1 MARELPLNQIRPVA
15 QPVDAF
21 VRPATPNT
29 AAPAAPQM
37 MPNPSGIRIIE
48 HGNGGNVQGYNQ
60 FAQLAEALAP
70 FSRALTEVAGTGMKM
85 YASKEYQIGQSEAA
99 RAQVLANQQMQQ
111 SMGEYANENRKL
123 AQVDPIGALMM

>member
-21 VRPATPNT
+21 VRPATPNV

-37 MPNPSGIRIIE
+37 MPNPSGIRMIE
-48 HGNGGNVQGYNQ
+48 QGNGGSIQGYNQ

-85 YASKEYQIGQSEAA
+85 YASREYEKG
-99 RAQVLANQQMQQ
+99 RN
-111 SMGEYANENRKL
+111 
-123 AQVDPIGALMM
+123 